1 MPTDDPVDPL
11 ERLLNL
17 VGLLLDQRQ
26 PLAFEQIAD
35 RMDGYGGS
43 NRDSAK
49 RKFERD
55 KDTLRG
61 YGVPVEF
68 VDMDVWGTEQGY
80 TISKEAYYL
89 PEIAFTPEE
98 ITALFLAAQSGT
110 EADGASAAVRKLLYG
125 AEGGLLT
132 GLGGSPL
139 IAASDTSGDRI
150 SAAVAA
156 ADGRRR
162 VRFAYR
168 NAQGAVA
175 DREVDAYGVVFR
187 GGHWYL
193 VGSDQG
199 RQEIRAFRLS
209 RCMSEPVDVSAGSE
223 PPEGFAAAAHVQGGS
238 WAGEP
243 REMATVAFAPG
254 AGVLALLSFP
264 GAVAGGPRSDGWN
277 EVSIPMADEDAT
289 AAALL
294 QYGPEAEVLAPPAL
308 RAAVRDRLLEI
319 VGA

>member
-1 MPTDDPVDPL
+1 MPDDDPVDPL

-17 VGLLLDQRQ
+17 VGLLLDHRQ
-26 PLAFEQIAD
+26 PLTFEQIAD
-35 RMDGYGGS
+35 RMEGYGGA
-43 NRDSAK
+43 NRESAK

-55 KDTLRG
+55 KDTLRE

-68 VDMDVWGTEQGY
+68 LDMDVWGTEQGY

-89 PEIAFTPEE
+89 PEIVFTPEE

-110 EADGASAAVRKLLYG
+110 EADGASAGVRKLLYG
-125 AEGGLLT
+125 AEGGVLT

-168 NAQGAVA
+168 NAQGAVGE
-175 DREVDAYGVVFR
+175 REVDAYGVVFR

-193 VGSDQG
+193 VGSDRG

-209 RCMSEPVDVSAGSE
+209 RCMSDPVDVAAGSQ
-223 PPEGFAAAAHVQGGS
+223 PPEGFTAAAHVQGGS
-238 WAGEP
+238 WAGEA
-243 REMATVAFAPG
+243 RETATVAFAPG
-254 AGVLALLSFP
+254 AGELALLSFQ
-264 GAVAGGPRSDGWN
+264 GASAGKPLGDGRI
-277 EVSIPMADEDAT
+277 EVQIPMADEDAT
-289 AAALL
+289 AGALL
-294 QYGPEAEVLAPPAL
+294 QYGPEAEVLTPPSL
-308 RAAVRDRLLEI
+308 RAAVRDRLREI
-319 VGA
+319 VRA